1 MGQNDSSI
9 RRKQM
14 YYSEEKNR
22 KVGDGAN
29 IIDLFLMILWNH
41 KGVFK
46 MDKLVRFYSY
56 LKAQWHPFPETII
69 FASTTANS
77 ASTPLHI
84 RSILS

>member
-46 MDKLVRFYSY
+46 MDKSVRFYSY
-56 LKAQWHPFPETII
+56 L
-69 FASTTANS
+69 
-77 ASTPLHI
+77 
-84 RSILS
+84 